1 MCAEIN
7 KLEIIFR
14 IKPDI
19 NFFHCLCSPQVYQVS
34 TGKFTCR
41 NKYYGRKLGVEGF
54 REGLCQ
60 FLHNGNRLRSD
71 ALIPLVEK
79 LQELKSVLS
88 SLDTFRFY
96 TSSLL
101 LIYEGLDPELSY
113 DEETLGEGIPPTPQI
128 PMDTLDD
135 PLSAHPSPVTTN
147 TPAFPKLSKSTEN
160 FVRAK
165 SQDEVGLVKNGS
177 ISTEALSEPTGG
189 AMGGGM
195 TTPSSSGKSSRS
207 NLTLASRGSTPS
219 ATSLSSE
226 SVDVRLID
234 FAHATHSGLDLG
246 HCAKEHAGA
255 DAGFIFGLSN
265 LIKVLQEII
274 DEECT

>member
-1 MCAEIN
+1 M
-7 KLEIIFR
+7 
-14 IKPDI
+14 D
-19 NFFHCLCSPQVYQVS
+19 
-34 TGKFTCR
+34 
-41 NKYYGRKLGVEGF
+41 GF

-60 FLHNGNRLRSD
+60 FLHNGNRLRTD

-101 LIYEGLDPELSY
+101 LIYEGLDPELSG
-113 DEETLGEGIPPTPQI
+113 DEEAPDEDPHATVM
-128 PMDTLDD
+128 PMDTLED
-135 PLSAHPSPVTTN
+135 PLVIPSLPPVTTSS
-147 TPAFPKLSKSTEN
+147 FPKLSKSTEN
-160 FVRAK
+160 FVRTK
-165 SQDEVGLVKNGS
+165 SQDEASHFGDKGLVRNGS
-177 ISTEALSEPTGG
+177 CSTEVLSDSSVASGGATGG
-189 AMGGGM
+189 I
-195 TTPSSSGKSSRS
+195 TPGSSGKNSRS
-207 NLTLASRGSTPS
+207 NLNLASRGSTPS
-219 ATSLSSE
+219 ASSLSSE
-226 SVDVRLID
+226 CVDVRLID
-234 FAHATHSGLDLG
+234 FAHASHSGLDLG